1 MYSYIYFSL
10 ALLGLFL
17 IIEIF
22 KGGQKLSLIKLNF
35 LFLLLG
41 NITANVIDFANL
53 INSNLDLYGS
63 IIRVLNTIFIVN
75 IFHLLA
81 NNKKHKLLITIELL
95 FILIFIFAIYNG
107 YRFTIVNEGQF
118 IFNAIPFSAINI
130 FIVNPIIVVYMA
142 FNLFK
147 ILKVTD
153 SNNLYQKK
161 IRIWSVLL
169 FILFLISLIAI
180 IVSLFLYLNQIILRQ
195 FDSRWIYILNR
206 FTIILFIFFR
216 PRFID
221 EIGISFLKSPSL
233 ANGQIT
239 LQNFELLFYFNQ
251 YFLKSDANLDNFALM
266 LNHTNAEVSD
276 FIKKQTNDSFI
287 ELINK
292 NRITY
297 LKELL
302 KSKQHESFTIEALSE
317 MSGFNNRQS
326 MYNAFKKFEGCSP
339 SEYINCL

>member
-10 ALLGLFL
+10 ALLGLFS

-41 NITANVIDFANL
+41 NITANVIYFANL

-107 YRFTIVNEGQF
+107 YRFAIVNEGQF

-169 FILFLISLIAI
+169 FFLFLISLIAI

-266 LNHTNAEVSD
+266 LNHTKAEVSD

-326 MYNAFKKFEGCSP
+326 MYNAFKKYEGCSP
-339 SEYINCL
+339 SEYINSL

>member
-1 MYSYIYFSL
+1 MYSYIYFGL
-10 ALLGLFL
+10 ALLGLFS

-41 NITANVIDFANL
+41 NITANVIDFANI

-81 NNKKHKLLITIELL
+81 NNKKHKLFITIELL
-95 FILIFIFAIYNG
+95 FILIFFFAIYNG

-118 IFNAIPFSAINI
+118 IFNAIPFSVINI

-153 SNNLYQKK
+153 GNNLYQKK

-169 FILFLISLIAI
+169 FILFLMSLIAI
-180 IVSLFLYLNQIILRQ
+180 IIPLILYLNQINLRQ

-251 YFLKSDANLDNFALM
+251 YFLKSDANLENFALL
-266 LNHTNAEVSD
+266 LNHTKAEVSD

-339 SEYINCL
+339 TEYINSL